1 MILPRSGHGV
11 NSQIAELKH
20 SNICEIMYLVRL
32 GRLQAARRRKF
43 ILRRIEGT
51 MERILLKSKIH
62 RATITGADLHY
73 EGSLAIDESLMERAN
88 LLPGEQVHVFNVNNG
103 SRLTTYAISAPRDS
117 GTILLNGA
125 AARLGLVGDKVII
138 VAFANVPD
146 QEARTWS
153 ASIVHVDEE
162 NRPV

>member
-1 MILPRSGHGV
+1 
-11 NSQIAELKH
+11 
-20 SNICEIMYLVRL
+20 
-32 GRLQAARRRKF
+32 
-43 ILRRIEGT
+43 